1 MDGQVAKAGGSQGP
15 SENGTGRTAEETA
28 TKVPSGEL
36 RTVTLSKMKQSL
48 GESRQDWAWWGVRAQ
63 VWVRLVGLVL
73 GCDLGTW
80 DKGKNQGIVGK
91 V

>member
-1 MDGQVAKAGGSQGP
+1 MAKAWGSQGP
-15 SENGTGRTAEETA
+15 SENGTGRTGEETA

-36 RTVTLSKMKQSL
+36 RTVMLSKMKQSL
-48 GESRQDWAWWGVRAQ
+48 GESWQDGAWSGVGAQ
-63 VWVRLVGLVL
+63 MWVRLVGLVL